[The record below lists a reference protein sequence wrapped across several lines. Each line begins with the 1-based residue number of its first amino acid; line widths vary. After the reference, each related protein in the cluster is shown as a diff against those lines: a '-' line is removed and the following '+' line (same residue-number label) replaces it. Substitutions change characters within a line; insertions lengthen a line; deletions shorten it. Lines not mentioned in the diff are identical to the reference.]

1 MSRPLHRGVSG
12 GGRLSGSMD
21 DLWTDSQM
29 KDKTEK
35 DDIDKIRSYRSFLS
49 LILPFGFLFQ
59 DNLPTKN
66 SVGENGLISDQ
77 FSPASTRKRHKLI
90 MLFLKISLA
99 LIIVLAITGSFWW
112 TISISTSSRGQIF
125 HGYRRLQEQLVSD
138 LLEIGE
144 LSSGS
149 ARFQDLEFCSDESE
163 NYVPCFN
170 SSMNLELGF
179 SKGEE
184 NDRHCGS
191 SSQQNCLVLPP
202 ANYRIPLRW
211 PTGQDVIWVSNV
223 QITAQEVLSSGSLTK
238 R

>member
-1 MSRPLHRGVSG
+1 MSRPLQRG
-12 GGRLSGSMD
+12 GGRLSGSMN

-35 DDIDKIRSYRSFLS
+35 DDIDKIHSDRSFLS
-49 LILPFGFLFQ
+49 LIFPFFQ
-59 DNLPTKN
+59 DSLPTKN
-66 SVGENGLISDQ
+66 SVGENGFVSDQ
-77 FSPASTRKRHKLI
+77 FNPASTRKRNKLI

-99 LIIVLAITGSFWW
+99 VIIVLAITGSFWW

-138 LLEIGE
+138 LLEIGD
-144 LSSGS
+144 LSSGT
-149 ARFQDLEFCSDESE
+149 ARFKDLEFCSDESE

-170 SSMNLELGF
+170 VSMNLELGF
-179 SKGEE
+179 PKGEE

-191 SSQQNCLVLPP
+191 SSLQNCLVLPP
-202 ANYRIPLRW
+202 ANYKIPLRW

-223 QITAQEVLSSGSLTK
+223 KITAQEVLSSGSLTK